1 MIDRIQE
8 AADNNTANLATA
20 MVSKDFDSEGI
31 KLMTVVKKYARKIHA
46 KAQPN
51 AAELSLQIE
60 VLRFT
65 PSGIDINEEV

>member
-1 MIDRIQE
+1 
-8 AADNNTANLATA
+8 

-65 PSGIDINEEV
+65 PSGIDIKVEV

>member
-1 MIDRIQE
+1 
-8 AADNNTANLATA
+8 

-31 KLMTVVKKYARKIHA
+31 KLMTVVKKYARKIHV

-65 PSGIDINEEV
+65 PSGIDIKEEV